1 MNEPRPTFA
10 QAARTLLRTT
20 LLDAASHLLIE
31 YGWSD
36 ISMATIAARAGVS
49 RQTLYNEFGSRE
61 EFAQAFALRE
71 ADMFLTAVE
80 DSIAAHP
87 DDPHVALRSAF
98 ECFLRR
104 AQENPLVRAVLV
116 RGPGSDDLLAMFT
129 TRGGPVLALATER
142 LTRAIKSHWTASDE
156 VDVRVVAEV
165 LVRLAI
171 SHATLPTGSTED
183 AVESISVLIG
193 PFVTKVVRGPVVP
206 IAKGV
211 RRASGR
217 ARGR

>member
-1 MNEPRPTFA
+1 MSESRPTYA

-71 ADMFLTAVE
+71 ADTFLTAVE
-80 DSIAAHP
+80 ASIAAHP
-87 DDPHVALRSAF
+87 DDPQAALRSAF

-104 AQENPLVRAVLV
+104 AHENPLVRAVLV

-129 TRGGPVLALATER
+129 TRGGPVLALASER
-142 LTRAIKSHWTASDE
+142 LTRAIKSHWMASDE
-156 VDVRVVAEV
+156 VDIRVVAEV

-171 SHATLPTGSTED
+171 SHATLPTGTIEE
-183 AVESISVLIG
+183 AVASISVLIG
-193 PFVTKVVRGPVVP
+193 PFVAQFVRGAVVAV
-206 IAKGV
+206 AKG
-211 RRASGR
+211 ASGAKGR
-217 ARGR
+217 SRGR

>member
-1 MNEPRPTFA
+1 
-10 QAARTLLRTT
+10 LLRTT

-71 ADMFLTAVE
+71 ADTFLTAVE

-87 DDPHVALRSAF
+87 DDPQSALRSAF

-104 AQENPLVRAVLV
+104 AEENPLVRAVLV

-171 SHATLPTGSTED
+171 SHATLPTGSIAD
-183 AVESISVLIG
+183 AVASISVLIG
-193 PFVTKVVRGPVVP
+193 PFVTQFVRGPVVP
-206 IAKGV
+206 IAKGA
-211 RRASGR
+211 RRAGGR

>member
-1 MNEPRPTFA
+1 MIDPRPTYA

-31 YGWSD
+31 YSWSD

-71 ADMFLTAVE
+71 ADTFLTAVE
-80 DSIAAHP
+80 DSIAEHP

-98 ECFLRR
+98 QCFLRR

-116 RGPGSDDLLAMFT
+116 RGPGSDDLLALFT
-129 TRGGPVLALATER
+129 TRGGPVLTLATER
-142 LTRAIKSHWTASDE
+142 VTRAVKNHWTASDE

-171 SHATLPTGSTED
+171 SHATLPTGSIED
-183 AVESISVLIG
+183 AVESISMLIG
-193 PFVTKVVRGPVVP
+193 PFVTQVVRAPVGKV
-206 IAKGV
+206 A

-217 ARGR
+217 SRR